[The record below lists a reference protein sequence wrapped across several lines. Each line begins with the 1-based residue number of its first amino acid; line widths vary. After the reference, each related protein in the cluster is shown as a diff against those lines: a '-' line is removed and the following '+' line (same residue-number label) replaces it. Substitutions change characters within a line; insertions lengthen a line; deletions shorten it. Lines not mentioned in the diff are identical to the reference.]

1 MIGWVTDLHIEFL
14 LMSENKVIN
23 ENEVVCMCSGTT
35 RAKVRSLFDQ
45 GLDAEAI
52 SRRTGALSGCGGC
65 EWEIADML
73 KMFAAE
79 KAGH

>member
-1 MIGWVTDLHIEFL
+1 
-14 LMSENKVIN
+14 MSANKIYVEDEVI
-23 ENEVVCMCSGTT
+23 CDCSGTT
-35 RAKVRSLFDQ
+35 RAKVRLLFEQ

-73 KMFAAE
+73 KVLAAA
-79 KAGH
+79 KTGN

>member
-1 MIGWVTDLHIEFL
+1 MRLR
-14 LMSENKVIN
+14 
-23 ENEVVCMCSGTT
+23 GTT
-35 RAKVRSLFDQ
+35 RAKVRLLFEQ

-73 KMFAAE
+73 KALAE
-79 KAGH
+79 EKDGLY

>member
-14 LMSENKVIN
+14 LMSENTVSN
-23 ENEVVCMCSGTT
+23 EDEVVCMCSGTT
-35 RAKVRSLFDQ
+35 RAKVRLLFEQ

-73 KMFAAE
+73 KALAAE

>member
-1 MIGWVTDLHIEFL
+1 
-14 LMSENKVIN
+14 MSTNKANAEDEVI
-23 ENEVVCMCSGTT
+23 CDCSGTT
-35 RAKVRSLFDQ
+35 RAKVRLLFEQ

-73 KMFAAE
+73 KALAE
-79 KAGH
+79 EKYGLH

>member
-1 MIGWVTDLHIEFL
+1 
-14 LMSENKVIN
+14 
-23 ENEVVCMCSGTT
+23 MCSGTT
-35 RAKVRSLFDQ
+35 RAKVRLLFEQ

-73 KMFAAE
+73 KALAEE
-79 KAGH
+79 KAGLN

>member
-1 MIGWVTDLHIEFL
+1 MHIEFL
-14 LMSENKVIN
+14 LMSENKVN
-23 ENEVVCMCSGTT
+23 DEAEVVCMCSGTT
-35 RAKVRSLFDQ
+35 RAKVRLLFEQ

-73 KMFAAE
+73 KALAEE
-79 KAGH
+79 KAGLN

>member
-1 MIGWVTDLHIEFL
+1 MNTNRVADED
-14 LMSENKVIN
+14 
-23 ENEVVCMCSGTT
+23 EVVCMCSGTT
-35 RAKVRSLFDQ
+35 RAKVRSLFEQ

-65 EWEIADML
+65 EWEIEDML
-73 KMFAAE
+73 KAFIEE

>member
-1 MIGWVTDLHIEFL
+1 MPETFTYKISW
-14 LMSENKVIN
+14 MSTIKVN
-23 ENEVVCMCSGTT
+23 AEDEVICDCSGTT
-35 RAKVRSLFDQ
+35 RAKVRLLFEQ

-73 KMFAAE
+73 KALAE
-79 KAGH
+79 EKDGLH

>member
-1 MIGWVTDLHIEFL
+1 MNTNRVSDDD
-14 LMSENKVIN
+14 
-23 ENEVVCMCSGTT
+23 EVVCMCSGTT
-35 RAKVRSLFDQ
+35 RAKVRLLFQQ

-73 KMFAAE
+73 KALAE
-79 KAGH
+79 EKDGLH

>member
-1 MIGWVTDLHIEFL
+1 MH
-14 LMSENKVIN
+14 MSENITNAEDEVI
-23 ENEVVCMCSGTT
+23 CICSGTT
-35 RAKVRSLFDQ
+35 RGKIRLLFDE

-73 KMFAAE
+73 KAFTELKKDA
-79 KAGH
+79 

>member
-1 MIGWVTDLHIEFL
+1 MKAVLNKKIAVNPPIITD
-14 LMSENKVIN
+14 
-23 ENEVVCMCSGTT
+23 
-35 RAKVRSLFDQ
+35 
-45 GLDAEAI
+45 EAI

-73 KMFAAE
+73 KAFAEE

>member
-1 MIGWVTDLHIEFL
+1 MHIEFVP
-14 LMSENKVIN
+14 MSAIKVN
-23 ENEVVCMCSGTT
+23 DEDEVVCMCSGTT
-35 RAKVRSLFDQ
+35 RAKVRSLFEQ

-73 KMFAAE
+73 KAFAEE

>member
-1 MIGWVTDLHIEFL
+1 MHIEFDR
-14 LMSENKVIN
+14 MCPEKIN
-23 ENEVVCMCSGTT
+23 DEDEVVCMCSGTT
-35 RAKVRSLFDQ
+35 RAKVRSLFEQ

-73 KMFAAE
+73 KALAEE

>member
-1 MIGWVTDLHIEFL
+1 
-14 LMSENKVIN
+14 
-23 ENEVVCMCSGTT
+23 MCSGTT